1 MDEWMEVDKGRLRR
15 TAAVSEKCLLTVVLI
30 ELMEKLDVC
39 FFPSSS
45 CLLPHVC
52 FVSRLG
58 L

>member
-39 FFPSSS
+39 LFFLHLPLVS
-45 CLLPHVC
+45 CHM
-52 FVSRLG
+52 FVLF
-58 L
+58 LV